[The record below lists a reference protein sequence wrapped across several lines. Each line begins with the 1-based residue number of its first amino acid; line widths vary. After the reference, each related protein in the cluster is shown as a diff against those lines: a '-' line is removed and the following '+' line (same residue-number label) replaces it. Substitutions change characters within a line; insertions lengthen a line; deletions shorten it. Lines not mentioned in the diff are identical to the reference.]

1 MNSHIYVEISVN
13 KHTFFSSSI
22 EYMYC
27 CYIVISNNIK
37 QILFS
42 ENVVFI
48 FVIKKNY
55 YTYHTQVMDKLYTSY
70 SPTDPVYKI

>member
-37 QILFS
+37 QIFFS
-42 ENVVFI
+42 ENVFI
-48 FVIKKNY
+48 FVIKIYFY